1 MTLYTARYEGTEITR
16 RSDRAYTHA
25 SIYRS
30 PYSGQIEARFHSTA
44 KAAKAAVHNYFPE
57 PHHKAI
63 AIVEV
68 EAA

>member
-1 MTLYTARYEGTEITR
+1 MTLYTARYEGAEITR

-30 PYSGQIEARFHSTA
+30 PSGTIEARFHSTA
-44 KAAKAAVHNYFPE
+44 RAAKAAVHNYFPE

-68 EAA
+68 ETA